1 MFKLNLKIAFRN
13 LVKNKVYT
21 LINILGLSIGMA
33 CCILIFLF
41 IKYQL
46 SFDEGFKN
54 EDRIFRVVTN
64 WKYNAYDDY
73 SAGVPTPFMAAA
85 REELAGVEKVAAI
98 VKRGGIIYIK
108 DQHSRIIIKT
118 PETIYYAEPEFFEI
132 FSDIKWIYGIGS
144 KGLSEPGTVA
154 LSETIA
160 KRYFGTTQNA
170 VGKSITLGTKTLLKV
185 IGVFQEMP
193 SNSSFPLTVVV
204 SYETF
209 GGRDQRNWDAVNSS
223 SSAFVLLKEGITA
236 TTIQPALAQFNKRH
250 YTDQHIAGNQ
260 TNAFQALKEI
270 HFSERY
276 DNFRESTTG
285 KREIYG
291 LGIIGLFLMLT
302 ACINFINLSTAQS
315 VNRSKEVGVR
325 KVMGGKRKQ
334 LIGQFLIE
342 TFVLSFIAM
351 LLACVMAELAIPSMQ
366 SLFKDEVLFSLFG
379 NPSIF
384 LFLFILVMIVSLLAG
399 FYPAMVISGFNPALA
414 IKNKIILNSN
424 GLSLRKILVV
434 AQFSVTILLIIGTL
448 VIINQMQ
455 YLKDKSVGFQV
466 DAVAMINLPGDSI
479 SETKYDTF
487 KEMASRIP
495 GVEMLS
501 FCQTEPLSPNVNAT
515 DFAYNGIKNKDFE
528 LRTLRSDE
536 NYFKL
541 FDLKI
546 IAGKVYSKSDTV
558 NGFVVNETFLKKM
571 HIMDPSEVLG
581 KMLDASGN
589 VGPIVGVVRDYNDKS
604 LREPISGLAIFP
616 GKNQYYSIAIK
627 ADGKQLISVMKN
639 VEQLWNKT
647 FPTRVYSSGF
657 LNERINTYYE
667 NERTMGTLFKV
678 FAGVIIFI
686 SFIGLFGL
694 ISFVAKQRSRE
705 VAIRKVLGATTLELV
720 KMLNGS
726 FLLMVFLANVV
737 AWPLAYV
744 LVSNWLSGFAYRMDL
759 SIWPFLIAMGIS
771 MFITL
776 ATVSLRSYKAAVA
789 NTVDALKYE

>member
-13 LVKNKVYT
+13 LLKNKAYT

-33 CCILIFLF
+33 SCILIFLF

-54 EDRIFRVVTN
+54 GDRIFRVVTD

-98 VKRGGIIYIK
+98 VKRGGIIYVK
-108 DQHSRIIIKT
+108 DQQGKVIIKT
-118 PETIYYAEPEFFEI
+118 PETIYYSEPEFFEI
-132 FSDIKWIYGIGS
+132 FSDIKWTSGIGS
-144 KGLSEPGTVA
+144 RGLSEPGNVA
-154 LSETIA
+154 LSEERA
-160 KRYFGTTQNA
+160 KRYFGTAQNA
-170 VGKSITLGTKTLLKV
+170 LGKSITLGSKTLLKV
-185 IGVFQEMP
+185 IGVFQDMP
-193 SNSSFPLTVVV
+193 PNSSFPLSVVV
-204 SYETF
+204 SYQTF

-223 SSAFVLLKEGITA
+223 SAAFVLLKKGITA
-236 TTIQPALAQFNKRH
+236 TSIQPALDQFNKRH

-270 HFSERY
+270 HFNERY

-334 LIGQFLIE
+334 LIIQFLVE

-351 LLACVMAELAIPSMQ
+351 LIACVMAELAIPLMQ
-366 SLFKDEVLFSLFG
+366 SLFKDDVLFSLFG

-384 LFLFILVMIVSLLAG
+384 VFLFLLVLVVSLLAG
-399 FYPAMVISGFNPALA
+399 FYPAMIVSGFNPALA
-414 IKNKIILNSN
+414 IKNKVMLNSN

-448 VIINQMQ
+448 VIIKQMKFIQ
-455 YLKDKSVGFQV
+455 EKSVGFQV
-466 DAVAMINLPGDSI
+466 DAVAMINLPGDSL
-479 SETKYDTF
+479 SETKYNSF
-487 KEMASRIP
+487 KEMALKIP

-501 FCQTEPLSPNVNAT
+501 FCQSEPLSSSVNAT
-515 DFAYNGIKNKDFE
+515 DFTYNGTKNKDFE

-546 IAGKVYSKSDTV
+546 IAGKVYPKSDTV
-558 NGFVVNETFLKKM
+558 NGFVVNESFLKKM
-571 HIMDPSEVLG
+571 NINNPSEALG
-581 KMLDASGN
+581 KVLDASGN
-589 VGPIVGVVRDYNDKS
+589 VGPIVGVVRDFNDKS
-604 LREPISGLAIFP
+604 LKEPISGLAIFP
-616 GKNQYYSIAIK
+616 GKNQYYSVAIK
-627 ADGKQLISVMKN
+627 ADDKQLISVMKN
-639 VEQLWNKT
+639 VEELWNKT
-647 FPTRVYSSGF
+647 FPTGVYSSGF
-657 LNERINTYYE
+657 LNERINSYYE

-705 VAIRKVLGATTLELV
+705 VAIRKVLGATTIELV

-726 FLLMVFLANVV
+726 FLLMVFFANVV
-737 AWPLAYV
+737 AWPLAYI

-759 SIWPFLIAMGIS
+759 NVWPFVIAMGIS

>member
-13 LVKNKVYT
+13 LLKNKVYT

-33 CCILIFLF
+33 SCILIFLF
-41 IKYQL
+41 ISYQL

-54 EDRIFRVVTN
+54 GDRIFRVVTN
-64 WKYNAYDDY
+64 WNYNAYDDN

-98 VKRGGIIYIK
+98 VKRGEIIYVK
-108 DQHSRIIIKT
+108 DQQGKVINKSS
-118 PETIYYAEPEFFEI
+118 EAIYYTEPEFFEI
-132 FSDIKWIYGIGS
+132 FSDIKWTSGIGS

-154 LSETIA
+154 LSEAIA
-160 KRYFGTTQNA
+160 KRYFGTLDNV
-170 VGKSITLGTKTLLKV
+170 VGKTIGLGAKTLLKV
-185 IGVFQEMP
+185 TGVFQDMP
-193 SNSSFPLTVVV
+193 SNSSFPLSVVV
-204 SYETF
+204 SYKTF

-223 SSAFVLLKEGITA
+223 SSAFVLLKQGVTA
-236 TTIQPALAQFNKRH
+236 TSIQPALDKFNKRH
-250 YTDQHIAGNQ
+250 YTDQHISGNQ

-270 HFSERY
+270 HFSEKY
-276 DNFRESTTG
+276 DNFRQSTTG

-291 LGIIGLFLMLT
+291 LGIIGLFILLT

-334 LIGQFLIE
+334 LIVQFLIE

-351 LLACVMAELAIPSMQ
+351 LLACAMAELAIPTMK
-366 SLFKDEVLFSLFG
+366 SLFKDEVQFSLFG
-379 NPSIF
+379 NPYILGF
-384 LFLFILVMIVSLLAG
+384 LLLLVLAVGFLAG

-414 IKNKIILNSN
+414 IKNKVMLNSN
-424 GLSLRKILVV
+424 GLGLRKVLVV
-434 AQFSVTILLIIGTL
+434 VQFSVTILLIIGTL
-448 VIINQMQ
+448 VIINQMKFIQ
-455 YLKDKSVGFQV
+455 EKSLGFQV
-466 DAVAMINLPGDSI
+466 NAVAMIDLPGDSI
-479 SETKYDTF
+479 SETKHNTF
-487 KEMASRIP
+487 KEMALRIP

-501 FCQTEPLSPNVNAT
+501 LCQTEPLSQNVNAT
-515 DFAYNGIKNKDFE
+515 DFTYNGIKNKDFE

-536 NYFKL
+536 DYFKL

-558 NGFVVNETFLKKM
+558 NGYVVNETFIKKM
-571 HIMDPSEVLG
+571 YLTNPSEALG
-581 KMLDASGN
+581 KLLDASGN
-589 VGPIVGVVRDYNDKS
+589 VGPIVGVVKDYNDKS
-604 LREPISGLAIFP
+604 LKEPISGLAIFP
-616 GKNQYYSIAIK
+616 GKNQYYSVALK
-627 ADGKQLISVMKN
+627 ADGKQLVSVMKN

-647 FPTRVYSSGF
+647 FPAGVYSSSF
-657 LNERINTYYE
+657 LNERINSYYE
-667 NERTMGTLFKV
+667 NERTMGLLFKV
-678 FAGVIIFI
+678 FAGIIVFI

-726 FLLMVFLANVV
+726 FLVMVFLANLV

-744 LVSNWLSGFAYRMDL
+744 LVSKWLSGFAYRMEL

-776 ATVSLRSYKAAVA
+776 VTVSLRSYKAAVA